1 MGEEKKPKIYW
12 NVGRTYLHY
21 GSVYS
26 IVDYKTR
33 SSGKRDSGNRHVVG
47 GAIFGLCLDICKS
60 KGGVSIVHRSCC
72 IDYYGPNRDPRL
84 ADGFVNFN
92 NCFRYKSFVNSSDL
106 PLYAVIGI

>member
-12 NVGRTYLHY
+12 NGGRTYLHY
-21 GSVYS
+21 GSVCS

-47 GAIFGLCLDICKS
+47 GVIFGLCLDICKS

-72 IDYYGPNRDPRL
+72 IDYYEPNRDPRL
-84 ADGFVNFN
+84 ADGSIDNNNCLRHKPFVNP
-92 NCFRYKSFVNSSDL
+92 RDSSL
-106 PLYAVIGI
+106 CMAISI